1 LPVCCSTKVQIL
13 LLLCG
18 FRGPLTPARA
28 FRTMRP
34 QKRDQ
39 ACKDSIET
47 LCHLTVIIIW
57 LVQPNDGLI
66 LRAGTVMIETGEET
80 PLYGEIEG
88 QHIYCYKNTK
98 SLTERALLLSRME
111 SVPYILDMRLLT
123 AQAGEIK
130 EYWRCRTHWAV
141 KRTSRTG
148 AEITVTL
155 TFLFDFVHCGQ
166 DPELQN

>member
-1 LPVCCSTKVQIL
+1 MDLGLVGKNKNHTLPACCGTEAQIL

-28 FRTMRP
+28 YRTMRP
-34 QKRDQ
+34 QQIDQ

-47 LCHLTVIIIW
+47 LCHLTGIIIW

-66 LRAGTVMIETGEET
+66 LREGTVMIEIGEET
-80 PLYGEIEG
+80 HLYGGIEG

-111 SVPYILDMRLLT
+111 RVPYIRSSNET
-123 AQAGEIK
+123 AD
-130 EYWRCRTHWAV
+130 
-141 KRTSRTG
+141 STG
-148 AEITVTL
+148 RRNQRVL
-155 TFLFDFVHCGQ
+155 KVSNSLSCKKKK
-166 DPELQN
+166 